1 MLNDP
6 SVFATAVQALLASQ
20 KQAIEANAIAG
31 GEHLCFIGSGRDD
44 TDDYIHMVISSF
56 LQKHHKYVSYL
67 YGGFEALHKTIMEK
81 HLDHLLVDH
90 NSKHC
95 LCCVARK
102 SFRSIQNDHSS
113 SSSDSRFPKD
123 VDHLTSVFFQ
133 KFSTAV
139 KPKISEM
146 KEKLVEYVVNPNQ
159 KQVIKHVSSENLG
172 KRYKGSKFSL
182 DDSNTD
188 LGNECLFEIIIISIQ
203 YLYFIDEDT
212 SDINAENDLSE
223 INIEEWK
230 KQQNLIGCFECSKI
244 NSDNSR
250 IPGYVNSW
258 KS

>member
-31 GEHLCFIGSGRDD
+31 GEHLCFIGSGLED
-44 TDDYIHMVISSF
+44 TDGYIHMVISSF
-56 LQKHHKYVSYL
+56 LQKHHKYVSFL
-67 YGGFEALHKTIMEK
+67 YGGFEALHKTITEK

-90 NSKHC
+90 NIKNC
-95 LCCVARK
+95 LCCMAQK
-102 SFRSIQNDHSS
+102 SDRSIQNDHSS
-113 SSSDSRFPKD
+113 SSSSSDSKFTKD

-159 KQVIKHVSSENLG
+159 KPVIKHVSSENLG

-182 DDSNTD
+182 DDTNTD
-188 LGNECLFEIIIISIQ
+188 LGN
-203 YLYFIDEDT
+203 
-212 SDINAENDLSE
+212 
-223 INIEEWK
+223 K
-230 KQQNLIGCFECSKI
+230 
-244 NSDNSR
+244 
-250 IPGYVNSW
+250 
-258 KS
+258 